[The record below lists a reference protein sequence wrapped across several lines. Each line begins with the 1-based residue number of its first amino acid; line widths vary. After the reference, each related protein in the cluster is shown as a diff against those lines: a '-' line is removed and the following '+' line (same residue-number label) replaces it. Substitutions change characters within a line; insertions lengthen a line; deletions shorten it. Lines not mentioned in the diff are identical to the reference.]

1 MSPKEANPESSEHN
15 FPAHFCFMITA
26 TCVSS
31 HLPSVHFL
39 IVALLLA
46 FLKINMLTYFLE
58 TQQYLFTKYE
68 RANLSRW
75 IKM

>member
-1 MSPKEANPESSEHN
+1 
-15 FPAHFCFMITA
+15 MITA

-39 IVALLLA
+39 IVALLLD